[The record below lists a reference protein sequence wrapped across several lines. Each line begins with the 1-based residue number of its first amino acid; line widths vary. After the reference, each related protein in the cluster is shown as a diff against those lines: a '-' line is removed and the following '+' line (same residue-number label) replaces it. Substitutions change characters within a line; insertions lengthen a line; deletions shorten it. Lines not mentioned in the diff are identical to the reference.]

1 MGEIITKT
9 LAEVYLKQGHLQ
21 KAYEMFRAL
30 SEKDPSDM
38 EIQNR
43 LKELGEKLGL
53 SSPPIHQHAS
63 PNDEKVLLL
72 KRWLHNIRERRR
84 G

>member
-21 KAYEMFRAL
+21 EAYEMFRAL
-30 SEKDPSDM
+30 SENDPSDM

-43 LKELGEKLGL
+43 LRELAEKLSL
-53 SSPPIHQHAS
+53 SSPSIHQPA
-63 PNDEKVLLL
+63 PPDEEKVRLL

-84 G
+84 E